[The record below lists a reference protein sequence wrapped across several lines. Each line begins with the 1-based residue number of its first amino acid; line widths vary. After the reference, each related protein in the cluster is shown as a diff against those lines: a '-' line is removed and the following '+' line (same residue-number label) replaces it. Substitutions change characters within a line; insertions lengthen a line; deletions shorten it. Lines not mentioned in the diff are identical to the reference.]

1 MNNYNPDAMEVIIL
15 GGSYAGLSAAMALA
29 RSLRNVLIIDNGL
42 PCNWQTPHSHNFLT
56 QDGEKPAEIARKAKE
71 QVLAYPTVSWLEDTA
86 VKGEKTQRGFL
97 ITTASGQSVTAKK
110 LILAT
115 GIKDILPDMK
125 GFAECWGIS
134 VVHCPYCHGYEI
146 RNRKTGILANGEK
159 ALHLA
164 SLVCNLTHDLTV
176 LTSGKVDFSPEQLA
190 KLKEHHIKIE
200 ESEVVEIEHDNG
212 VLKNVLFKDGSR
224 AGFDAVYAPV
234 PFEQHSDI
242 AASLGCELTEH
253 DHIKIDH
260 LQRTSI
266 TGVYAC
272 GDNSSG
278 MRSVANA
285 VSSGNLTGGMVN
297 KDLTEEEF

>member
-1 MNNYNPDAMEVIIL
+1 MNNKQNFEVIIL
-15 GGSYAGLSAAMALA
+15 GGSYAGLSAAMALG

-42 PCNWQTPHSHNFLT
+42 PCNRQTPHSHNFLT

-86 VKGEKTQRGFL
+86 VKGEKTQNGFL
-97 ITTASGQSVTAKK
+97 ITIASGQSFMTKK
-110 LILAT
+110 LIAAS
-115 GIKDILPDMK
+115 GVKDMLPDMK
-125 GFAECWGIS
+125 GFAACWGIS

-146 RNRKTGILANGEK
+146 RHKKTGILANGKK
-159 ALHLA
+159 AFHLA
-164 SLVCNLTHDLTV
+164 SLVHNLTDDLTI
-176 LTSGKVDFSPEQLA
+176 LTSGKADFNPEQLA
-190 KLKEHHIKIE
+190 KLDKHGIKMI
-200 ESEVVEIEHDNG
+200 ESEVVEIEHDQG
-212 VLKNVLFKDGSR
+212 VLRNVLFKDGSS
-224 AGFDAVYAPV
+224 ASFDAIYAAV

-242 AASLGCELTEH
+242 PAFLGCELTAH
-253 DHIKIDH
+253 GHIKIDP

-266 TGVYAC
+266 AGLFAC

-297 KDLTEEEF
+297 KELTEEGF